1 MPDVQGGADQ
11 ERNVRLRRV
20 HQVGPLSWNRFTL
33 VKIVI
38 DTYGTVY
45 AIQKCCACICRPRLL
60 IVFII

>member
-1 MPDVQGGADQ
+1 
-11 ERNVRLRRV
+11 
-20 HQVGPLSWNRFTL
+20 VGPLSWNRFTL

-45 AIQKCCACICRPRLL
+45 AIQKCCACICRPLLL